1 MRAIR
6 WHLRVLPIVILMK
19 NTWAH
24 QADAPKRV
32 HAGGAGNEVNLILS
46 QCLWETYIMLQT
58 WSSRHGYCVFGGVK
72 NTAALEYWP
81 TPPQVGFTAGTGP
94 HLIAESLAESRCCR
108 RTGTLISL
116 LDRSTRETEMLF
128 SFWNSADCL
137 AGVLLLLRADWR
149 PWTSPRVL
157 RLGIEDWSEETFK
170 TSFKTFIMYS
180 WSESCSCFR
189 LPVIL
194 VIRWLSA
201 SFSKKLDFGRKMRAV
216 LGGFWV
222 VSY

>member
-1 MRAIR
+1 MPVATLSYRRLLRSPFRYECICRSTPQQKDQVTIRDDMRAIR

-58 WSSRHGYCVFGGVK
+58 WSSHHGYCVFGGVK

-94 HLIAESLAESRCCR
+94 HLIAESRCCR

-128 SFWNSADCL
+128 LFGC
-137 AGVLLLLRADWR
+137 
-149 PWTSPRVL
+149 
-157 RLGIEDWSEETFK
+157 RLF
-170 TSFKTFIMYS
+170 S
-180 WSESCSCFR
+180 WSAIIIESRLTSMNLSSCS
-189 LPVIL
+189 
-194 VIRWLSA
+194 
-201 SFSKKLDFGRKMRAV
+201 
-216 LGGFWV
+216 
-222 VSY
+222 